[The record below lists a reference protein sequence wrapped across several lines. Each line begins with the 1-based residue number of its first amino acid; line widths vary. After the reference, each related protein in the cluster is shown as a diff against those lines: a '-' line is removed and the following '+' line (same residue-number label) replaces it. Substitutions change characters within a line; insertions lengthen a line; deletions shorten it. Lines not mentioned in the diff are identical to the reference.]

1 MKQKR
6 LLLAILAMAMMVPA
20 VAQRDKS
27 KLKNPDEATYSIR
40 GTMQVTNGKRYLNDA
55 RGTNIQFEYVSSRY
69 AAPTQMADLVVRF
82 DSIKTTHPGGMTRLD
97 FWRYDEEV
105 GEWVYDSEVRQ
116 GENQLESTMKTNIM
130 LVVDN
135 SKSLGDDFK
144 KVQDAA
150 IEFVGQLYRESQG
163 RDIFRIGVIGFSTV
177 QFTKIREITPLDA
190 TNYKQ
195 IVSFIRSLE
204 MQNGT
209 AFYYSLEKALDM
221 LENDARTSIAK
232 DEYKESRIY
241 AFTDGLDQASV
252 DDSRNLSTPT
262 QYYDHL
268 RPMMKG
274 IQRKKIMG
282 LPKKSVH
289 STIVT
294 VRGDDMTD
302 KQEKLFD
309 QRAQEICDNVRK
321 LTDMNQL
328 VAEFKKLASDLVNS
342 NYVLYCYIPVGAN
355 GRVGWTF
362 AEDKVV
368 VKERKPSKFW
378 LGVALQGQYGYY
390 EEQGQYGYYEEVK
403 AHYHYGYYDYHYIEE
418 YASIG
423 VRVDAIVPIGKSFGL
438 GASISGSWGSWFLGD
453 AGLIIEGGLLSKV
466 AFKNNSALLLGVG
479 VQYITDYED
488 IKPYISLGWKT
499 KSPWYIVANLYFDG
513 SEGTW
518 GGIGLGVGYSIFG
531 GK

>member
-6 LLLAILAMAMMVPA
+6 LFMAILAMAMMVPA

-27 KLKNPDEATYSIR
+27 KLKNPDEASYSIR
-40 GTMQVTNGKRYLNDA
+40 GTMQVIDGKRYLNDA
-55 RGTNIQFEYVSSRY
+55 RGKNIQFEYVSSRF

-82 DSIKTTHPGGMTRLD
+82 DSIETSHPGGMTSLF
-97 FWRYDEEV
+97 FWRYDVEV
-105 GEWVYDSEVRQ
+105 GEWIFDSEVRQ
-116 GENQLESTMKTNIM
+116 GEKELESTMKTNIM

-177 QFTKIREITPLDA
+177 QFTKIREISPLDA
-190 TNYKQ
+190 TNYRQ
-195 IVSFIRSLE
+195 IVDFIRGLE
-204 MQNGT
+204 MRNGT
-209 AFYYSLEKALDM
+209 AFYYSLEKALNM
-221 LENDARTSIAK
+221 LENDARTNISR

-252 DDSRNLSTPT
+252 DDSRKLSTPT
-262 QYYDHL
+262 EYYDHL
-268 RPMMKG
+268 RPMMRG
-274 IQRKKIMG
+274 VNRKKIMG

-294 VRGDDMTD
+294 VRGGDMTD

-309 QRAQEICDNVRK
+309 QRAQEICDTVRK

-328 VAEFKKLASDLVNS
+328 IAEFKKLASDLVNN

-362 AEDKVV
+362 NEEKVYV
-368 VKERKPSKFW
+368 APPKPVELKKPVKMW
-378 LGVALQGQYGYY
+378 LGV
-390 EEQGQYGYYEEVK
+390 
-403 AHYHYGYYDYHYIEE
+403 
-418 YASIG
+418 
-423 VRVDAIVPIGKSFGL
+423 GL
-438 GASISGSWGSWFLGD
+438 
-453 AGLIIEGGLLSKV
+453 EGGLALMSYEKYSYSEYYGTYYLSEEGTESHPFGGLHVDAAWPLSTSFALGATASLTYCDGIGFAVGPLAKV
-466 AFKNNSALLLGVG
+466 TFKNNSALLASIGIRNIIDGVH
-479 VQYITDYED
+479 
-488 IKPYISLGWKT
+488 PYLSVGWKFS
-499 KSPWYIVANLYFDG
+499 SPWYISAFTTLN
-513 SEGTW
+513 
-518 GGIGLGVGYSIFG
+518 GGLWDFGVGVGYSILG

>member
-6 LLLAILAMAMMVPA
+6 LLLAVLAMAMMVP
-20 VAQRDKS
+20 VMAQKDKS
-27 KLKNPDEATYSIR
+27 KLKNPDEATYSIK

-55 RGTNIQFEYVSSRY
+55 RGKNIQFEYVSSRF

-82 DSIKTTHPGGMTRLD
+82 DSIETSHPGGMTRLD

-163 RDIFRIGVIGFSTV
+163 REIFRVGVIGFSTV

-190 TNYKQ
+190 TNYRQ

-221 LENDARTSIAK
+221 LENDARSNIAK

-268 RPMMKG
+268 RPMMIG

-282 LPKKSVH
+282 MPKKSVH

-294 VRGDDMTD
+294 VRGGDMTD

-362 AEDKVV
+362 AEDKAVI
-368 VKERKPSKFW
+368 KERKPSKFW
-378 LGVALQGQYGYY
+378 MGVGLEGGMCLEHY
-390 EEQGQYGYYEEVK
+390 EEYGWWYNSYTHQNEWVLQRSGAHQYAFV
-403 AHYHYGYYDYHYIEE
+403 
-418 YASIG
+418 G
-423 VRVDAIVPIGKSFGL
+423 VHVDAAWPITSWLSLGGAVSATYCFGSEDYGFAIGPL
-438 GASISGSWGSWFLGD
+438 AKFN
-453 AGLIIEGGLLSKV
+453 
-466 AFKNNSALLLGVG
+466 FNNGTALLLGAG
-479 VQYITDYED
+479 VRNAAGVNTED
-488 IKPYISLGWKT
+488 IYPYINVGWKF
-499 KSPWYIVANLYFDG
+499 KSPWYINAFATYNLELWD
-513 SEGTW
+513 
-518 GGIGLGVGYSIFG
+518 IGVGVGYSIFG
-531 GK
+531 GR

>member
-6 LLLAILAMAMMVPA
+6 LLPAILAMALMVPA
-20 VAQRDKS
+20 WAQRDKS
-27 KLKNPDEATYSIR
+27 TLKNPDEATYSIK
-40 GTMQVTNGKRYLNDA
+40 GTMQVNNGKRYLNDA
-55 RGTNIQFEYVSSRY
+55 TGNKIVFESVPSRL
-69 AAPTQMADLVVRF
+69 AKPTQMADLVVRF
-82 DSIKTTHPGGMTRLD
+82 DNVETVPPGLMKGSDGKPRMLD

-116 GENQLESTMKTNIM
+116 GENQMESTMKTNIM

-150 IEFVGQLYRESQG
+150 LEFVGRLYEESKG

-177 QFTKIREITPLDA
+177 QFTKIRDISPLDA
-190 TNYKQ
+190 ANYRQ
-195 IVSFIRSLE
+195 IVNFIRNLE

-221 LENDARTSIAK
+221 LENDARSNIAK

-252 DDSRNLSTPT
+252 DDARNLSTPA
-262 QYYDHL
+262 QYYEHI
-268 RPMMKG
+268 RPMMKDSK
-274 IQRKKIMG
+274 RKKIMD
-282 LPKKSVH
+282 LPGKTVH

-294 VRGDDMTD
+294 VRGGDMTD
-302 KQEKLFD
+302 KQEGLFD

-328 VAEFKKLASDLVNS
+328 VREFQKLAEDLVNS

-362 AEDKVV
+362 AEEKA
-368 VKERKPSKFW
+368 VKERKPVKLW
-378 LGVALQGQYGYY
+378 LGVGVELGDS
-390 EEQGQYGYYEEVK
+390 
-403 AHYHYGYYDYHYIEE
+403 YDYDYE
-418 YASIG
+418 YHEFYKGLNLNIAFPVTSRLSLGFSAG
-423 VRVDAIVPIGKSFGL
+423 VGDCDGFF
-438 GASISGSWGSWFLGD
+438 SGY
-453 AGLIIEGGLLSKV
+453 GGLLAKINT
-466 AFKNNSALLLGVG
+466 KGKSALLLGG
-479 VQYITDYED
+479 GLMSLGTFLQYYGQ
-488 IKPYISLGWKT
+488 LGWKFQ
-499 KSPWYIVANLYFDG
+499 SPWYISCSGFYGETYGVLI
-513 SEGTW
+513 
-518 GGIGLGVGYSIFG
+518 GIGYSILG
-531 GK
+531 GR

>member
-20 VAQRDKS
+20 MAQRDKN
-27 KLKNPDEATYSIR
+27 KLKNPDEATYSIK

-55 RGTNIQFEYVSSRY
+55 RGKNIQFEYESSRF

-82 DSIKTTHPGGMTRLD
+82 DSIETSHPGGMTRLD

-163 RDIFRIGVIGFSTV
+163 REIFRVGVIGFSTV

-190 TNYKQ
+190 TNYRQ
-195 IVSFIRSLE
+195 IVSFIRGLE

-221 LENDARTSIAK
+221 LEDDARTSIAK

-268 RPMMKG
+268 RPMMIG

-294 VRGDDMTD
+294 VRGGDMTD

-362 AEDKVV
+362 AEDKIV
-368 VKERKPSKFW
+368 VKEHKPSKFW
-378 LGVALQGQYGYY
+378 MGVSGEVGNYSYQGPFAGVNLDMTYPIS
-390 EEQGQYGYYEEVK
+390 K
-403 AHYHYGYYDYHYIEE
+403 IF
-418 YASIG
+418 SIG
-423 VRVDAIVPIGKSFGL
+423 FSAAAAYDSYGL
-438 GASISGSWGSWFLGD
+438 GGH
-453 AGLIIEGGLLSKV
+453 GGILSKIT
-466 AFKNNSALLLGVG
+466 FENRSALLIGAGAITQQSYLDY
-479 VQYITDYED
+479 YI
-488 IKPYISLGWKT
+488 KFGWKF
-499 KSPWYIVANLYFDG
+499 KSPWYISVYGFAGEG
-513 SEGTW
+513 SGF
-518 GGIGLGVGYSIFG
+518 ILGVGYSIFG
-531 GK
+531 GR